1 MIVQRRLV
9 SDNMVAL
16 LKVNEMK
23 KKHTKMEETAAR
35 DKVSGSSI
43 RYEDLS
49 EGMQE
54 ALMNP
59 YVSAYRK
66 ERLVYTPEFYQDMY
80 DLIKDNQMSSV
91 EAYKKLGFDVEVL
104 GTDRA
109 DSAGKR
115 ARKYG
120 RDAGVNMPKPTDF
133 DGTVPLVEMEKKG
146 LSKDEMYAYLKAHS
160 MYLEV
165 ALNYYKKKLPEESS
179 QENSSGYGS
188 PLYRK
193 RKTEEK

>member
-1 MIVQRRLV
+1 
-9 SDNMVAL
+9 
-16 LKVNEMK
+16 
-23 KKHTKMEETAAR
+23 
-35 DKVSGSSI
+35 
-43 RYEDLS
+43 
-49 EGMQE
+49 
-54 ALMNP
+54 
-59 YVSAYRK
+59 
-66 ERLVYTPEFYQDMY
+66 MY